1 MRLKLLVLPLL
12 LTTLLVGAKQSNPN
26 SNETSSNKGKL
37 YTFWGWNRGWYTN
50 SDIEFTGSNYSFK
63 LNDVQAKDRQSP
75 FDIGTYFN
83 PSTITIPQ
91 TNFRLGY
98 FISDKVDI
106 SFGVD
111 HMKYVMVA
119 VQNTEINGQ
128 INDGTEYDGTYLN
141 SDFEINKPFL
151 EFEHTDGLNYLNFE
165 ITRNDDLA
173 KILNLKLNPNKIQ
186 INILFG
192 FGIGAMLPKSNVTLW
207 NNERNDDFHFA
218 GYGFSGKV
226 GLNVTF
232 FKHFFLRGE
241 YKGGFIDM
249 PDIRTTPDPIDKA
262 SQHFFFRQLNFNV
275 GIAINPFN

>member
-1 MRLKLLVLPLL
+1 MRFYILPLL
-12 LTTLLVGAKQSNPN
+12 AFLISIQSFAIEINPN
-26 SNETSSNKGKL
+26 VETPSNKGKI
-37 YTFWGWNRGWYTN
+37 YTFWGWNRGWYSN
-50 SDIEFTGSNYSFK
+50 SDIEFTGSNYNFK

-75 FDIGTYFN
+75 FDFNTYFN

-91 TNFRLGY
+91 TNFRIGY
-98 FISDKVDI
+98 FISDKIDI

-128 INDGTEYDGTYLN
+128 INDETEYDGTYLN
-141 SDFEINKPFL
+141 DDFEINKPFL

-173 KILNLKLNPNKIQ
+173 EIFNLNFNPKKIQ
-186 INILFG
+186 INTLFG
-192 FGIGAMLPKSNVTLW
+192 FGIGAMMPKSNVTLW

-218 GYGFSGKV
+218 GYGFAGKI

-232 FKHFFLRGE
+232 FKHFFIRSE
-241 YKGGFIDM
+241 YKVGFIDM

-275 GIAINPFN
+275 GFAINPFN

>member
-1 MRLKLLVLPLL
+1 MRLKLVVLPFLF
-12 LTTLLVGAKQSNPN
+12 TALLVGATKPN
-26 SNETSSNKGKL
+26 TNTEKTSDKGKI
-37 YTFWGWNRGWYTN
+37 YAFWGWNRGWYTN
-50 SDIEFTGSNYSFK
+50 SDIEFTGSNYNFK
-63 LNDVQAKDRQSP
+63 LNDVKAKDRQTP

-83 PSTITIPQ
+83 PPTITIPQ
-91 TNFRLGY
+91 TNFRIGY
-98 FISDKVDI
+98 FLSDKVDI

-119 VQNTEINGQ
+119 VQNTEISGY

-141 SDFEINKPFL
+141 DDFEINKPFL

-165 ITRNDDLA
+165 ITRNDDVVEM
-173 KILNLKLNPNKIQ
+173 LKLNFNPKKIQ
-186 INILFG
+186 IHTLFG
-192 FGIGAMLPKSNVTLW
+192 FGIGAMMPKSNVTLW

-226 GLNVTF
+226 GLNITF
-232 FKHFFLRGE
+232 FKHFFIRSE

-262 SQHFFFRQLNFNV
+262 SQHFFFRQLNFNI
-275 GIAINPFN
+275 GFAINPFN

>member
-12 LTTLLVGAKQSNPN
+12 ISTLFTDAKQLVIDNNPP
-26 SNETSSNKGKL
+26 TNKGKI
-37 YTFWGWNRGWYTN
+37 YTFWGWNRGWYSN
-50 SDIEFTGSNYSFK
+50 SDIQFSGSNYNFK
-63 LNDVQAKDRQSP
+63 LNDVQAKDRQTP
-75 FDIGTYFN
+75 FDFGTYFN

-91 TNFRLGY
+91 TNFRIGY
-98 FISDKVDI
+98 FLSDKVDI

-119 VQNTEINGQ
+119 VQNSEISGH

-141 SDFEINKPFL
+141 DDFEINKPFL

-165 ITRNDDLA
+165 ITRNDDVV
-173 KILNLKLNPNKIQ
+173 KMLNLNFNPNKVQ
-186 INILFG
+186 IHTLFG
-192 FGIGAMLPKSNVTLW
+192 FGIGAMMPKSNVTLW

-218 GYGFSGKV
+218 GYGFSGKL
-226 GLNVTF
+226 GLNITF
-232 FKHFFLRGE
+232 FKHFFIRSE

-262 SQHFFFRQLNFNV
+262 SQHFFFRQLNFNI
-275 GIAINPFN
+275 GFAINPFN